1 MPRESTANNGIV
13 DSKLANRHTG
23 AAAVQKTQEIT
34 VVRSMVVAGNRFEMT
49 GRPATFKAC
58 GWLASSD
65 PGVAIGFRP
74 QVERQGAW
82 CALG

>member
-1 MPRESTANNGIV
+1 
-13 DSKLANRHTG
+13 
-23 AAAVQKTQEIT
+23 
-34 VVRSMVVAGNRFEMT
+34 MVVAGNRFEMT